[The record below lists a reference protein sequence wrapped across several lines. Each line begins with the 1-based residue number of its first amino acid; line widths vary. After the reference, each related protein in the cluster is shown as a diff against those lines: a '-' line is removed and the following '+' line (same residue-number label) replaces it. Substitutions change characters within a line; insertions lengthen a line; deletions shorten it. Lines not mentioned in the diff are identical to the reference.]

1 MKFVDDDDDD
11 DRKAFYVLYQNVQLF
26 IRSKTDILNVTI
38 FKYSL
43 RTFGETIL
51 HRKYQLI

>member
-1 MKFVDDDDDD
+1 MTPVYDEV
-11 DRKAFYVLYQNVQLF
+11 RRRTIYENVQVF
-26 IRSKTDILNVTI
+26 ISSKTDILNVTI

-51 HRKYQLI
+51 HRKYEVI

>member
-1 MKFVDDDDDD
+1 MTHVHDD
-11 DRKAFYVLYQNVQLF
+11 VGWCLIHENVQLF
-26 IRSKTDILNVTI
+26 NRTKTDILNVTI

-51 HRKYQLI
+51 YQKYQLI